1 MGNQFTAQVFQ
12 NEYLPS
18 GAREVHAIMT
28 VTAGEDVAAPTA
40 QGRLFGIVCD
50 ASGSMEGPKIHAAR
64 EAIIKLIQMLP
75 ADCGFFVIA
84 GAETAQVVFPL
95 SLASPQAKQQAIEHV
110 RRIRA
115 EGGTMISQWLL
126 EALRQFQMAPQALH
140 QALLLTDGQ
149 NEQEDTPFFPDAL
162 RQCEGVFQCDC
173 RGVGTDWKVDQL
185 RAISNR
191 LLGTIDMIPTPAQ
204 MEADF
209 RNILSN
215 ALSKSVGDVFIR
227 LWTPQGS
234 RVKFCKEVSP
244 KITDLT
250 GSAQSRKAMTRDY
263 ATGAWAKGESRDYH
277 FCIEVQPGA
286 VGDEVL
292 AGRAS
297 LISMS
302 GGAETKFAEGRI
314 LAIWTDDDA
323 KSTKINR
330 VVAHYTGQAELAQ
343 SIQDGIDAR
352 NRGETER
359 ATVLLGRAVKIA
371 HDSGNEAT
379 AKLLRNVVDVE
390 DPSTGTVRLKRS
402 VAKADE
408 MMLET
413 RSTKTNRLA
422 RTS

>member
-1 MGNQFTAQVFQ
+1 MPTPFNAQVFQ

-18 GAREVHAIMT
+18 GANEVHAIMT
-28 VTAGEDVAAPTA
+28 VSAAEDVSSTVT
-40 QGRLFGIVCD
+40 QGRLFGIICD
-50 ASGSMEGPKIHAAR
+50 ASGSMEGQKIYAAR
-64 EAIIKLIQMLP
+64 DAIIKLIHLLP

-84 GAETAQVVFPL
+84 GSETARLIAPL
-95 SLASPQAKQQAIEHV
+95 ALATPDAKHIAIDRV
-110 RRIRA
+110 RHITA
-115 EGGTMISQWLL
+115 EGGTMISRWLL
-126 EALRQFQMAPQALH
+126 EAHRQFQLAPNTIH

-149 NEQEDTPFFPDAL
+149 NEPEDEPFFLPSL
-162 RQCEGVFQCDC
+162 QQVEGSFQCDC

-185 RAISNR
+185 RLISHK
-191 LLGTIDMIPTPAQ
+191 LLGTTDMIASPLQ
-204 MEADF
+204 IEADF

-215 ALSKSVGDVFIR
+215 ALSKSVSDVYIR

-234 RVKFCKEVSP
+234 RVKYCKEVSP
-244 KITDLT
+244 HLVDLT
-250 GSAQSRKAMTRDY
+250 ASAQQRKPLTRDY

-277 FCIEVQPGA
+277 FCIEVQPGT

-297 LISMS
+297 LVSIAK
-302 GGAETKFAEGRI
+302 GTETKFAEGRI

-343 SIQDGIDAR
+343 SIQDGLEAHH
-352 NRGETER
+352 RGETER
-359 ATVLLGRAVKIA
+359 ATVLLGRAVQIA

-379 AKLLRNVVDVE
+379 AKLLRKVVDVE
-390 DPSTGTVRLKRS
+390 DPATGTVRLKRS
-402 VAKADE
+402 VSKEDE

-413 RSTKTNRLA
+413 RSTKTTRVV
-422 RTS
+422 RPS